1 MSGRHEPVLLAE
13 TLRFLAH
20 GPGLYLDATLGNG
33 GHAEALLDAE
43 PEARLLGCDRDAEA
57 IVRASARL
65 TRFGDRVTMT
75 QAAFHELPRV
85 HAETGGIPFTGALFD
100 LGVSSP
106 QLDDPSRGM
115 SFRADGPL
123 DLRMDPSRGTSAAAW
138 LATAEPRD
146 VAAVLREHGDVR
158 DAGRLAAAIVAAAR
172 AGALETT
179 SDLVRVI
186 AGRGARPHP
195 RRLAQVFQ
203 ALRIQVNDEMA
214 ELDSALEWLP
224 GAVRSGGTVVTLAYH
239 SGEDRRI
246 KRAFRGPVAPVRSG
260 VPRGL
265 ESRAPESP
273 WHELTRKVVIPS
285 HEEETRNP
293 RARSARLRAFRRK
306 SS

>member
-1 MSGRHEPVLLAE
+1 MSGHHEPVLLAE
-13 TLRFLAH
+13 TLRFLLA

-43 PEARLLGCDRDAEA
+43 PGARLLGCDRDPDAV
-57 IVRASARL
+57 VRSTLRL
-65 TRFGDRVTMT
+65 ARFGDRVIIAP
-75 QAAFHELPRV
+75 AAFHELPRV
-85 HAETGGIPFTGALFD
+85 HAEMGAEPLTGALFD

-106 QLDDPSRGM
+106 QLDDPARGM

-123 DLRMDPSRGTSAAAW
+123 DLRMDPSRGTRAAEW
-138 LATAEPRD
+138 LAAAEPRD
-146 VAAVLREHGDVR
+146 VAAVLREYGDVR
-158 DAGRLAAAIVAAAR
+158 DAGRLAQAIVAAAR

-179 SDLVRVI
+179 ADLVRVI
-186 AGRGARPHP
+186 AGRGGRPHP

-203 ALRIQVNDEMA
+203 ALRIRVNDEMG

-224 GAVRSGGTVVTLAYH
+224 GALKPGGTVVTLAYH

-246 KRAFRGPVAPVRSG
+246 KRTFRGPVAPVRSG

-273 WHELTRKVVIPS
+273 WHELTRKVITPS
-285 HEEETRNP
+285 PAEEARNP